1 MSKEVKELY
10 IRLGNSKETSRFLM
24 IGEES
29 SLGSRDLSGYT
40 PHKGAVFTPL
50 RKDPYTGREG
60 LTYIHITP
68 NIKLDTKRYQ
78 SDHDV
83 HNFIKKNIICRSFL
97 LWDGEKDEGIVRSRE
112 VFILDDDGTPA
123 EVYARRLYNILEKEI
138 HGKGRIVKNIIVNIL
153 KVIGIIILFPIKIIL
168 TILVSIFF
176 SKRKCRKIVKK
187 IWYKKH

>member
-1 MSKEVKELY
+1 MSKEIKELY
-10 IRLGNSKETSRFLM
+10 IRLGNSKETGHFLM
-24 IGEES
+24 IGEEA

-68 NIKLDTKRYQ
+68 NIKLDTKQYK

-83 HNFIKKNIICRSFL
+83 HNFIKKSPACKRFL
-97 LWDGEKDEGIVRSRE
+97 VWDGEADEGIVRSRE

-123 EVYARRLYNILEKEI
+123 EVYAKKLYNILEKEI
-138 HGKGRIVKNIIVNIL
+138 HGRGRIVKNIIVNIL
-153 KVIGIIILFPIKIIL
+153 KVIGNIILFPIKIIL
-168 TILVSIFF
+168 TILVAIFF
-176 SKRKCRKIVKK
+176 SKKVCRKVVKK
-187 IWYKKH
+187 IWHKKQ

>member
-1 MSKEVKELY
+1 MSKEIKELY
-10 IRLGNSKETSRFLM
+10 IRLGNSKETNHFLM
-24 IGEES
+24 IGEEA

-68 NIKLDTKRYQ
+68 NIKLDTKLYQ

-83 HNFIKKNIICRSFL
+83 HNFIKKSNVCRSFL
-97 LWDGEKDEGIVRSRE
+97 VWGGEANEGIVRSRE
-112 VFILDDDGTPA
+112 VFILDDDGTPP
-123 EVYARRLYNILEKEI
+123 EVYARKLYNILEKEI

-153 KVIGIIILFPIKIIL
+153 KVIGNIILFPIKIIL
-168 TILVSIFF
+168 TILTAIFF
-176 SKRKCRKIVKK
+176 SKKMCRKVVKK